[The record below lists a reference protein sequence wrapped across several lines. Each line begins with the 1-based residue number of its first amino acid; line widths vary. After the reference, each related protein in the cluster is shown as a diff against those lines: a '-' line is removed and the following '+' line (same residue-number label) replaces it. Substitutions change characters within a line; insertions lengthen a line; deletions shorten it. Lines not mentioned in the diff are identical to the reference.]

1 MKMIVMKPTEEPC
14 DEKKLLYGKCA
25 RNICLHL
32 YIHNIHTLHLTPWFN
47 IIAIRVDN
55 LRVELGAR
63 SQGITVTHYT
73 ERISLF

>member
-1 MKMIVMKPTEEPC
+1 MVSVPEIFAYTS
-14 DEKKLLYGKCA
+14 
-25 RNICLHL
+25 IFTI
-32 YIHNIHTLHLTPWFN
+32 YIHYTWLN

-73 ERISLF
+73 ERISLL

>member
-1 MKMIVMKPTEEPC
+1 MIVMKPTEEPC

-25 RNICLHL
+25 RNIFLHL
-32 YIHNIHTLHLTPWFN
+32 YIYNIHTLHLTPWFN